1 MPVPL
6 AALAMVG
13 AAAVT
18 GSMYLDARL
27 GLSYDAWFMQAGLR
41 AVYTATRAERHDRTS
56 CFYDLEA
63 AALDPRTRDTT
74 FLQIPHHPPNSGRS
88 TSHANG
94 ESGSKIRLESH
105 TYGAVYAAVLSFARY
120 LRREH
125 GVGRGE
131 VVALDMPNSARFVVA
146 WFALWSLGAT
156 PAFINHHLTGAGLL
170 HCVRISTAKLVL
182 VGSEDEVRDKYAEGG
197 EVWRGLV
204 DGSGKEEVANGRRIT
219 VVRFGLDV
227 RDEGILKEEGLR
239 VEDEQRSV
247 EKIQDM
253 AILIYT
259 SGTTGLPKPAVVS
272 WGKAKVAALF
282 CGLWLP
288 MKQGDVVYTAM
299 PLYHT
304 SASLLALLA
313 VLSTRT
319 TLVLASSFSTTHLLP
334 SLHATRATHLQYVGE
349 TLRYLLASPPNAALD
364 STHGVHTIFGNG
376 LRPDVWTRFTTRFNI
391 RTVCEFYA
399 ATEGPAA
406 VWNRSSGPFT
416 AGAVGYFGALASALA
431 FGRGKLQV
439 VARVDCETGALLRD
453 TNNNNNNNNNHIIPC
468 GVDEPG
474 ELLFR
479 LPADDPRATFQG
491 YFGDARASAA
501 KVARDVLAPGDA
513 WFRTGDLLRRD
524 AARRWWFVDRLGDT
538 FRWKS
543 ENVATLEVAGALAGG
558 GRGGDVV
565 GDVVVYGVSV
575 PGAEGRAGCAA
586 LSLKGA
592 EGMDE
597 RWERD
602 KLRVLAEHASAC
614 LPKYAVPVFVR
625 VTKALSVTGTNK
637 LQKHVLQKE
646 GIDPEAVARSGDR
659 MYWLSEGRYERFGK
673 REFDRLMGGG
683 VKL

>member
-6 AALAMVG
+6 AALAMAG

-27 GLSYDAWFMQAGLR
+27 GLSYDAWFTQAMLR
-41 AVYTATRAERHDRTS
+41 AIYTITRAERNDRTN

-63 AALDPRTRDTT
+63 AALDPRTRDTL
-74 FLQIPHHPPNSGRS
+74 FLQIPHHPPKEGRS
-88 TSHANG
+88 SPHANG
-94 ESGSKIRLESH
+94 DPGSEIRLESH
-105 TYGAVYAAVLSFARY
+105 SYGAVYAAVLSFARY
-120 LRREH
+120 LRRAH
-125 GVGRGE
+125 GVRRGD

-156 PAFINHHLTGAGLL
+156 PAFINYHLKGAGLL
-170 HCVRISTAKLVL
+170 HCLRVSTARLVL
-182 VGSEDEVRDKYAEGG
+182 VGSESEVQDKYAEDGQ
-197 EVWRGLV
+197 VWRELV
-204 DGSGKEEVANGRRIT
+204 NGAEKGEGFSGQRIST
-219 VVRFGLDV
+219 VRFGLDV
-227 RDEGILKEEGLR
+227 WDEEILKEEGLR
-239 VEDEQRSV
+239 AEDAQRSV
-247 EKIQDM
+247 GESQDM
-253 AILIYT
+253 AMLIYT

-272 WGKAKVAALF
+272 WGKAKVAATF

-288 MKQGDVVYTAM
+288 LKQGDVVFTAM

-313 VLSTRT
+313 VLSSRT
-319 TLVLASSFSTTHLLP
+319 TLALAPSFSTTYLLP

-364 STHGVHTIFGNG
+364 ATHRVHTVFGNG
-376 LRPDVWTRFTTRFNI
+376 LRPDVWARFTERFNI

-399 ATEGPAA
+399 ATEGPAGL
-406 VWNRSSGPFT
+406 WNRSSGPFT

-431 FGRGKLQV
+431 FGHGKLQV
-439 VARVDCETGALLRD
+439 VARVDSETGTLLRD
-453 TNNNNNNNNNHIIPC
+453 GANNDNRVALC

-479 LPADDPRATFQG
+479 LPADDTRATFQG
-491 YFGDARASAA
+491 YFGDGRASSA
-501 KVARDVLAPGDA
+501 KIVHDVLAPGDA
-513 WFRTGDLLRRD
+513 WFRTGDVLRQD
-524 AARRWWFVDRLGDT
+524 GARRWWFVDRLGDT

-543 ENVATLEVAGALAGG
+543 ENVATLEVAGALAA
-558 GRGGDVV
+558 GRGVDVV
-565 GDVVVYGVSV
+565 SDVVVYGVRV

-592 EGMDE
+592 EGKDE
-597 RWERD
+597 RWERQRL
-602 KLRVLAEHASAC
+602 KVLAEHARNC

-625 VTKALSVTGTNK
+625 VTMALSVTGTNK

-646 GIDPEAVARSGDR
+646 GIDPEIVARSGDR
-659 MYWLSEGRYERFGK
+659 IYWLSEGRYERFRK